1 MTRKQ
6 VAFIIVVNAVISAT
20 ISVVITLLLVP
31 AAQPWT
37 PILSGVEPPSVELT
51 NAGAMATQAVV
62 AITPTPEQVTH
73 VVQPGDTISGLA
85 LQYDVPG
92 EDIIAAN
99 RLENPNFLQV
109 GVELIIPV
117 GGLLEATAT
126 FTPAPTPTDTPIPF
140 EPPSADMTATAAA
153 ELGATTTP
161 LPTPLPST
169 GELQIEIT
177 EVLGASLVDQERV
190 VITNLGDRLADM
202 QGWTLTD
209 ADGNIYVFPNFRLWS
224 GGNVTVHTRI
234 GQDGN
239 PPANFYW
246 GKLEAVWSAG
256 EVVVLKDAGGITLS
270 TLVVGP

>member
-1 MTRKQ
+1 MMRKQ
-6 VAFIIVVNAVISAT
+6 VAFIIVANALISAAISVAVTLLMTRPSRVGSPSFTPTNAV
-20 ISVVITLLLVP
+20 
-31 AAQPWT
+31 
-37 PILSGVEPPSVELT
+37 
-51 NAGAMATQAVV
+51 AMTTQAVV
-62 AITPTPEQVTH
+62 VATMPTAEQIIH
-73 VVQPGDTISGLA
+73 VVQSGDTISGLA

-99 RLENPNFLQV
+99 QLENPNFLQV
-109 GVELIIPV
+109 GMELFIPV
-117 GGLLEATAT
+117 GGLAEVTAT
-126 FTPAPTPTDTPIPF
+126 FTPAPTATDTPIPF

-169 GELQIEIT
+169 GELQVEIT
-177 EVLGASLVDQERV
+177 EVLGVGQVDQERV

-202 QGWTLTD
+202 QGWTLND
-209 ADGNIYVFPNFRLWS
+209 ADGNIYVFPNFRLWA

-246 GKLEAVWSAG
+246 GKLEAVWSVG
-256 EVVVLKDAGGITLS
+256 EVVTLKDGVGVTLATS
-270 TLVVGP
+270 VIGP